1 MPERPPDEA
10 APDTEALDEMQP
22 LASEAPLIIYIDF
35 KSPYAYL
42 AIEPTRRMVARLG
55 IVADWRPFVLD
66 IPSYLGSAKLDK
78 RGKKVEKQ
86 NRTPEQWSGVKYAY
100 FDCRR
105 YANLSQKTLR
115 GTVKIWNTDGLATG
129 MLWLKRF
136 EGLAAQCAEGSLLAR
151 YLDAIYT
158 PFWKRE
164 FDAEDL
170 SMILGVLKEI
180 GAPSDGFLT
189 YAAYAE
195 GEGAAI
201 NARLQ
206 AAAFGAGVYGVPTY
220 ILPGE
225 AESDPQH
232 HKFFGRENLPRIEW
246 LLSGRQGPAPSAAYP
261 LGPEIGR
268 EALARS
274 AMDPGAAPEVGE
286 TPRRLTTFFDFKSP
300 HCYVA
305 LPALLALKKEE
316 GGGGGRRGGEEEG
329 IALDWHPFVSRPL
342 KAPAH
347 AAPGEDRSTKHRRI
361 RGEYHVNDLQRYA
374 PHALSDIHRETDCR
388 FADMGLLWLQREL
401 AAGRDV
407 IDDYVERVFV
417 HLWLENGAIDSARA
431 IEPLLL
437 ATVGLPADFERAR
450 PGEAWAE
457 TCAEVWRAYADG
469 PGPAHLDEA
478 RAEAQSRSIAAAPTF
493 LLGPEPFQGHAHLP
507 LIRARLASG
516 I

>member
-1 MPERPPDEA
+1 MPEHSPDEA
-10 APDTEALDEMQP
+10 APDTEAMDEIQP
-22 LASEAPLIIYIDF
+22 LASQAPLIIYIDF

-42 AIEPTRRMVARLG
+42 AIEPTRRMLARLG

-86 NRTPEQWSGVKYAY
+86 NRTQEQWSGVKYAY

-136 EGLAAQCAEGSLLAR
+136 ESLAEQCAEGSLLAR
-151 YLDAIYT
+151 YLDAVYT

-170 SMILGVLKEI
+170 SMILGVLEEI
-180 GAPSDGFLT
+180 GAPSDGFLD
-189 YAAYAE
+189 YAE
-195 GEGAAI
+195 GEGAAS

-225 AESDPQH
+225 AEADPQH
-232 HKFFGRENLPRIEW
+232 HQFFGRENLPRVEW
-246 LLSGRQGPAPSAAYP
+246 LLSGRQGPAPCAAYP
-261 LGPEIGR
+261 LGPDVDDD
-268 EALARS
+268 ALARS
-274 AMDPGAAPEVGE
+274 AVEPGAAPEVSE

-316 GGGGGRRGGEEEG
+316 G
-329 IALDWHPFVSRPL
+329 IALDWHPFVSRAL
-342 KAPAH
+342 KEPAPE
-347 AAPGEDRSTKHRRI
+347 APGEDRSTKHRRI

-374 PHALSDIHRETDCR
+374 PHPLSDVHRETDCQ

-401 AAGRDV
+401 GAGRDV

-417 HLWLENGAIDSARA
+417 HLWRENGAIDSARA

-437 ATVGLPADFERAR
+437 ATEGLEADFERAR
-450 PGEAWAE
+450 PDEAWADAGV
-457 TCAEVWRAYADG
+457 TAWRTYAEG
-469 PGPAHLDEA
+469 PGPGHLGEA

-507 LIRARLASG
+507 LIRARMEAG
-516 I
+516 V